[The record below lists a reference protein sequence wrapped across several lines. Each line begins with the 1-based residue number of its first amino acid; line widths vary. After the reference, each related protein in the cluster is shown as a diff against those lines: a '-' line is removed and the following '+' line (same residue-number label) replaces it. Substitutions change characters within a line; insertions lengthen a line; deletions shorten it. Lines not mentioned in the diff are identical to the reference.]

1 MNTIQGTVAPR
12 PASPSRDDDQRRR
25 GRPTVGYGR
34 LSRVRTEIN
43 LTRDDSFFASF
54 VVELHGN
61 GVFVATHRML
71 PIGTI
76 VALELALPDDG
87 PPIVTRGKVHWA
99 AEYADLCQSHRGLG
113 VIFLGL
119 SFLGLTRRDRRRLQ
133 RFVATRTPQSS
144 TR

>member
-1 MNTIQGTVAPR
+1 MNTIPGTVPPR
-12 PASPSRDDDQRRR
+12 LDPPSRDDAQRRQ

-54 VVELHGN
+54 VVDIHEEGI
-61 GVFVATHRML
+61 FVATHRML

-76 VALELALPDDG
+76 VALELVLPDNG
-87 PPIVTRGKVHWA
+87 PALTTRGKVHWA
-99 AEYADLCQSHRGLG
+99 AEYADLCQSHPGLG

-119 SFLGLTRRDRRRLQ
+119 TFVGLTRRDRRRLQ
-133 RFVATRTPQSS
+133 RFVATRNPSS
-144 TR
+144 PTR